1 MQPPD
6 PNQQPVSATAN
17 QAEAAPA
24 AATPPPVTPAP
35 NAAEAPPATPLPE
48 KVVLS
53 WNAPEFI
60 YTQKPMGWYALLAL
74 FFIALIVIA
83 VFTKQWLSIAVF
95 AVMGVAVAVYASRH
109 PRMLNYALTDR
120 GLHVGDKKYLFDQF
134 SAFFEADDYGQL
146 VFDLIPTRRF
156 VPLVSLPAPTEF
168 QDQIEQ
174 NLSNVLPKSPPRTG
188 IAERVSKAL
197 RF

>member
-1 MQPPD
+1 MKPTDSNPQLSSNPPD
-6 PNQQPVSATAN
+6 KVEVTAPVADT
-17 QAEAAPA
+17 P
-24 AATPPPVTPAP
+24 ATPP
-35 NAAEAPPATPLPE
+35 APPVPE
-48 KVVLS
+48 KLVLS

-74 FFIALIVIA
+74 FFLALIVIA

-120 GLHVGDKKYLFDQF
+120 GLHIGDKKYLFDQF
-134 SAFFEADDYGQL
+134 SAYFEADDYGQL
-146 VFDLIPTRRF
+146 VFDLVPTKRF
-156 VPLVSLPAPTEF
+156 VPLVSLPAPAEF

-174 NLSNVLPKSPPRTG
+174 NLSDVLPKSPPRNG
-188 IAERVSKAL
+188 VAERVSKAL